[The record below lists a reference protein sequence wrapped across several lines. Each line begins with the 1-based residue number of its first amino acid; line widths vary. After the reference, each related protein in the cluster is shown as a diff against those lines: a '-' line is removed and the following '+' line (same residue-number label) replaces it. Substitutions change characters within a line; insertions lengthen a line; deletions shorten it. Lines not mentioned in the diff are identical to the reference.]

1 MSEQKLCRQD
11 EIPQE
16 LTDEISAKFHLVSII
31 VPVYNILEYL
41 PRCVRSITAQ
51 TYENL
56 EIILV
61 DDGSTD
67 GTGQLCDSLSKEDAR
82 IRVFHKE
89 NGGSSSA
96 RNYGI
101 AHAGGEYLGF
111 VDSDDYVAPDMY
123 ERLVKAL
130 LKSGKGIAQIGR
142 DEIDEDG
149 NRLPDLCV
157 PPEKEQEISYED
169 FLKELFM
176 HRGDCS
182 FCTKLIKRNLLGT
195 RRFPEGVLNEDFHL
209 LVELL
214 AEEQA
219 DVISLPGYGYH
230 VFYRSG
236 SNTRKKDPETFS
248 RVYADNVDNAL
259 MVVRLAEEKLPR
271 LKKEAFRFCVIQH
284 LDYMLHIPISR
295 MNREEDGYLQKVK
308 WLRKSWPQA
317 MHNPYLSVKN
327 RLYHTLLAL
336 APKGVRKIHEK
347 KMKRKA

>member
-1 MSEQKLCRQD
+1 MSEQN
-11 EIPQE
+11 P
-16 LTDEISAKFHLVSII
+16 LVSII

-41 PRCVRSITAQ
+41 PQCVRSVTAQ

-56 EIILV
+56 EIFLV

-67 GTGQLCDSLSKEDAR
+67 GTGQLCDSLAKEDAR

-96 RNYGI
+96 RNFGI
-101 AHAGGEYLGF
+101 ERAHGAYLGF
-111 VDSDDYVAPDMY
+111 VDSDDYIEPDMY
-123 ERLVKAL
+123 EKLVKAL
-130 LKSGKGIAQIGR
+130 IKSGKGIAQIGR
-142 DEIDEDG
+142 DEIDESG
-149 NRLPDLCV
+149 KRLPDLCT
-157 PPEKEQEISYED
+157 PPEEEQEISYED
-169 FLKELFM
+169 FLKELFL

-182 FCTKLIKRNLLGT
+182 FCTKLIKRELLGK

-209 LVELL
+209 LVDLL

-219 DVISLPGYGYH
+219 DVICLPDYGYH

-236 SNTRKKDPETFS
+236 SNTRKTDPEAFS

-259 MVVRLAEEKLPR
+259 MVVRLAKEKLPR

-295 MNREEDGYLQKVK
+295 MNREEDGFQQKVK

-317 MHNPYLSVKN
+317 MQNPYLSKKN

-336 APKGVRKIHEK
+336 APKSVRKIHEI